1 MVAIM
6 VEKPS
11 AAKNFA
17 KALGGMSGTFEGTPY
32 QIVTARGHLF
42 EFAPP
47 ERQVVPSD
55 AARMKDWALE
65 NLPWRERE
73 IKWVR
78 MKKKDVQGVLDN
90 AKSVLRAA
98 SEICVAGDVDPLG
111 EGFLI
116 QAEILDE
123 LSVRPKKATRMYF
136 TDEAAP
142 SIQKAFRERKTIP
155 DIHKDR
161 EYLMAWYRARWDF
174 LSMQWTRVATRTG
187 GGPLLRQGRLKS
199 AMVLLVGDQLAL
211 CGAYKKIP
219 FYQNRFRDE
228 NGVIYSNPEEPSFPS
243 REQVPQVYHPSAV
256 ITDSRERKSSPPPK
270 FLDLAALSSRLAA
283 KGIRAKTVLKTYQ
296 KMYEDQRVSYPRTE
310 DKVITPEQFNELL
323 PKIDAI
329 ARVIGVDPGILTH
342 RMPRRTH
349 VKTGGAHGANRPGLN
364 VPENLAALD
373 GYGPGAR
380 EIYEILARN
389 YLASLCED
397 YEYEAQKGHL
407 VEYPKFTSRA
417 SVPLKAGWKA
427 VYGTDDD
434 PDEDENA
441 KGLGTTAKPF
451 IHEGFPPKPAAPTMK
466 WLMKQLENRDIG
478 TGATRTSTYSEVI
491 EGDNAL
497 FEDKRGKISMTAAGD
512 LSYKLLPGTK
522 IGDLEITKRVQ
533 EQAKAVAA
541 GTFSADEG
549 LAEVGRMV
557 VEDIAATRANA
568 AALGIAPAGG
578 GSGGASSGGSYEK
591 KEKVSGKYKGRKVI
605 SFNAVWS
612 GHRFT
617 EAEIEKLLAGGE
629 ISFEAVSAKTGKSFT
644 ARGKLGE
651 QVYNGHKFWGFK
663 AAW

>member
-11 AAKNFA
+11 AARNFA
-17 KALGGMSGTFEGTPY
+17 KALGGMSGTFEGTEF

-47 ERQVVPSD
+47 EKQVSPED

-73 IKWVR
+73 LKWIR
-78 MKKKDVQGVLDN
+78 EKKKDVQSVLQA
-90 AKSVLRAA
+90 AKPVLRAA
-98 SEICVAGDVDPLG
+98 SEICVAGDVDPSG

-123 LSVRPKKATRMYF
+123 LGIRPKKVTRMYF

-142 SIQKAFRERKTIP
+142 SIQKAFRTRRLVP
-155 DIHKDR
+155 DIHGDK
-161 EYLMAWYRARWDF
+161 EYLMAWYRTRWDF
-174 LSMQWTRVATRTG
+174 LSMQWTRVASKCG

-199 AMVLLVGDQLAL
+199 AMVLLVGDQLKL
-211 CGAYKKIP
+211 VGAYKKVP
-219 FYQNRFRDE
+219 YYQNRFRDE
-228 NGVIYSNPEEPSFPS
+228 NGVVYSSPEEPSFP
-243 REQVPQVYHPSAV
+243 EQVSRAYHPSAV
-256 ITDSRERKSSPPPK
+256 VVDGKERKSSPPPR
-270 FLDLAALSSRLAA
+270 FLDLATLSARLAA
-283 KGIRAKTVLKTYQ
+283 KGYKAKTVLDTYQ
-296 KMYEDQRVSYPRTE
+296 VLYQNQICSYPRTE
-310 DKVITPEQFNELL
+310 DKVITPEQFDELL
-323 PKIDAI
+323 SKIDAI
-329 ARVIGVDPGILTH
+329 ARVVGVDPKILTH
-342 RMPRRTH
+342 RVPRKTH
-349 VKTGGAHGANRPGLN
+349 VKTGGAHGANRPGPN
-364 VPENLAALD
+364 VPASLADLD
-373 GYGPGAR
+373 KYGPGAR

-407 VEYPKFTSRA
+407 RDYPKFTGRA
-417 SVPLKAGWKA
+417 SVPLIPGWKA
-427 VYGTDDD
+427 VYGIDDD

-441 KGLGTTAKPF
+441 KGLGTMAEPF
-451 IHEGFPPKPAAPTMK
+451 VYEGFPPKPAAPTMK
-466 WLMKQLENRDIG
+466 WLMKQLESRDIG
-478 TGATRTSTYSEVI
+478 TGATRTSTYSEVT
-491 EGDNAL
+491 EGKSAL
-497 FEDKRGKISMTAAGD
+497 MSDKKGKISMTEAGE
-512 LSYKLLPGTK
+512 LSYKLLPGTR

-533 EQAKAVAA
+533 EQMKAIAA

-557 VEDIAATRANA
+557 TEDIAVMGANA
-568 AALGIAPAGG
+568 KALGIAPAGG
-578 GSGGASSGGSYEK
+578 GSGGISSGGSYEK

-617 EAEIEKLLAGGE
+617 EAEIKKLLAGGE
-629 ISFEAVSAKTGKSFT
+629 ISFEAVSARTGKSFT
-644 ARGKLGE
+644 ARGKLEE

-663 AAW
+663 ANFGK